1 MGRARPVRG
10 LRRRPGRAP
19 AAKFEAPAPKKAE
32 APAAKPPAPPP
43 PKPEAAAPPA
53 APKPEASSSVGEI
66 AALILASEETI
77 LSSQMAGRI
86 RKVHVGLGDEAKSGA
101 ALIEFDCGEQRA
113 QLAAAD
119 ADYRSARETHVAR
132 LKLQALGAA
141 GELEVTVAAA
151 AADKA
156 RSQVTLRREQ
166 VAYCSV
172 LAPFRSRVAR
182 LRVKGAESVQS
193 GQPLV
198 DLVNPTT
205 LKAQIFVP
213 AAWITWLKPGAPV
226 TILANNG
233 QGYQAKVSK
242 LNSRVDGV
250 SQQLELEATHR
261 EQRRPGAR
269 HDRRR
274 QLQPAAVSET
284 PNPVLALLEFE
295 RRIQSATSNR
305 EVAFRAVND
314 GSQVLRFD
322 QAILWR
328 VGRVL
333 PPADRR
339 RLGAGRRVG
348 RQPLSAMAGAPGARH
363 HARAVRGDAGARR
376 RRAARGGGGR
386 RRGLGAGASAALPA
400 ARPDRRGARRHPV
413 LPLRA
418 VLRGRAAPP
427 RSGSRAR
434 PATGCGPGAATSTG
448 SSAG

>member
-1 MGRARPVRG
+1 MKRSLAVLFVAAWVALG
-10 LRRRPGRAP
+10 LFAACSEGPGRAP
-19 AAKFEAPAPKKAE
+19 AAKFEAPAPKAE
-32 APAAKPPAPPP
+32 APAPKPPAPPP
-43 PKPEAAAPPA
+43 PKPEAAAPP
-53 APKPEASSSVGEI
+53 PKPEAAANAPAAGEI

-101 ALIEFDCGEQRA
+101 LLIEFDCGEQRA

-166 VAYCSV
+166 VRYCSV

-198 DLVNPTT
+198 DLVNPAT

-213 AAWITWLKPGAPV
+213 AAWITWLKPGTPV

-233 QGYQAKVSK
+233 QGYQARVSK

-250 SQQLELEATHR
+250 SQQLELEAR
-261 EQRRPGAR
+261 IENSDGLVPGMIGVASFN
-269 HDRRR
+269 
-274 QLQPAAVSET
+274 QP
-284 PNPVLALLEFE
+284 
-295 RRIQSATSNR
+295 R
-305 EVAFRAVND
+305 
-314 GSQVLRFD
+314 
-322 QAILWR
+322 
-328 VGRVL
+328 
-333 PPADRR
+333 
-339 RLGAGRRVG
+339 
-348 RQPLSAMAGAPGARH
+348 
-363 HARAVRGDAGARR
+363 
-376 RRAARGGGGR
+376 
-386 RRGLGAGASAALPA
+386 
-400 ARPDRRGARRHPV
+400 
-413 LPLRA
+413 
-418 VLRGRAAPP
+418 
-427 RSGSRAR
+427 
-434 PATGCGPGAATSTG
+434 
-448 SSAG
+448 